1 MLSQLSYSWLGAPR
15 ALEFKIMPS
24 SRTDFEAIARANDI
38 KLKNGTLTRNE
49 ARSKEGLPLLNSPV
63 ADQPTIYTSSDVLI
77 ITEEGVESISG
88 VDPSA
93 ELPAIPEQP
102 AQVEAKPE
110 EAAAPIAAAEDN
122 TPTEEPSD
130 QPDNKAARNELYK
143 FMRWIRKNPT
153 NTFAFEHVPATYA
166 ETLNKFI
173 SVEDFEGARWY
184 AERYLA

>member
-1 MLSQLSYSWLGAPR
+1 
-15 ALEFKIMPS
+15 MPS
-24 SRTDFEAIARANDI
+24 ARTDFEAIARANDI

-63 ADQPTIYTSSDVLI
+63 ADQPTIYTGADVLL
-77 ITEEGVESISG
+77 ITEEGVESIG
-88 VDPSA
+88 GTVDPFA
-93 ELPAIPEQP
+93 DPFGELPALPDQQPEI
-102 AQVEAKPE
+102 AEAAEQPE
-110 EAAAPIAAAEDN
+110 EAAAPVAEAEDN

-130 QPDNKAARNELYK
+130 EPDNEADDKAARNELYK
-143 FMRWIRKNPT
+143 FMRWIRKNPK

-166 ETLNKFI
+166 ETLNKFV